1 MPQAKTQT
9 LSLGEH
15 WNSFIESHVGKNKRY
30 ATASELVRDSLRL
43 LEERE
48 ANSKLEQLRQALID
62 GEASG
67 DAGELNMPAI
77 RQAARKEAGLTQTV
91 YKIHHQKNAERDLK
105 DIWLYTYENFGIDQA
120 DRYFDQLEAAMK
132 IIQDNP
138 RIGVS

>member
-1 MPQAKTQT
+1 
-9 LSLGEH
+9 
-15 WNSFIESHVGKNKRY
+15 
-30 ATASELVRDSLRL
+30 
-43 LEERE
+43 
-48 ANSKLEQLRQALID
+48 
-62 GEASG
+62 
-67 DAGELNMPAI
+67 
-77 RQAARKEAGLTQTV
+77 V